1 MCNSKRITPGV
12 TWTYPLSNV
21 SRERER
27 EREREFVRVLKVEH
41 RFAFTRGKFQGKQK
55 GRQNGAL
62 GLNHSLLTP

>member
-27 EREREFVRVLKVEH
+27 EREREWIIEEEGRKS
-41 RFAFTRGKFQGKQK
+41 RG
-55 GRQNGAL
+55 
-62 GLNHSLLTP
+62 S

>member
-1 MCNSKRITPGV
+1 MCN
-12 TWTYPLSNV
+12 LNV
-21 SRERER
+21 SIIQW
-27 EREREFVRVLKVEH
+27 REREFVRVLKVEH